1 MPEVGSEQRIAAGT
15 GTQHDVDGQIAL
27 LEGLFEQG
35 VEIQIGGL
43 PLAEQLHAAQGH
55 HHIVGVEVRPAAA
68 HGGDDAPPVRV
79 APVQGRLYQLRVPHR
94 PGHALGIGTGCRPG
108 HMDTGNLGRALAVLY
123 QHIGQIPEYGGQGGG
138 QRLERFLV
146 GRGHAGCAVG
156 KAIQRVV
163 RGGVAVHGHAVE
175 GQLHGVAQHFLPD
188 GGFHLRVTQHDGQHG
203 RHVGADHASAL
214 GHAHKLHHTAGK
226 GDFAVRNLVESIRGH
241 DRPGKILRGRLAEVG
256 GEGGGGLLPKI
267 HLELRADNARGRGQD
282 IRRLKAE
289 GASHQLLGRAAVSH
303 TFITGAG
310 VGLAGIDHDGT
321 SGGTLGEHGL
331 GDENG
336 CRRKTVLRKR
346 PCGDG
351 GDIADEKGKI
361 RAAFLTESGTR
372 GGETKAFGSGGHVA
386 ILTNR

>member
-1 MPEVGSEQRIAAGT
+1 M
-15 GTQHDVDGQIAL
+15 
-27 LEGLFEQG
+27 
-35 VEIQIGGL
+35 
-43 PLAEQLHAAQGH
+43 
-55 HHIVGVEVRPAAA
+55 
-68 HGGDDAPPVRV
+68 
-79 APVQGRLYQLRVPHR
+79 
-94 PGHALGIGTGCRPG
+94 
-108 HMDTGNLGRALAVLY
+108 
-123 QHIGQIPEYGGQGGG
+123 
-138 QRLERFLV
+138 
-146 GRGHAGCAVG
+146 
-156 KAIQRVV
+156 
-163 RGGVAVHGHAVE
+163 
-175 GQLHGVAQHFLPD
+175 
-188 GGFHLRVTQHDGQHG
+188 
-203 RHVGADHASAL
+203 
-214 GHAHKLHHTAGK
+214 
-226 GDFAVRNLVESIRGH
+226 RNLVESIRGH

-267 HLELRADNARGRGQD
+267 HLELRADNARGRGQN

-331 GDENG
+331 GDEDG

-351 GDIADEKGKI
+351 GDIADKKGKI